1 MLVPRLP
8 SEEVEVGQESSV
20 VSSALLQTEV
30 TLPVNDDGNGEKA
43 SLGMRV
49 NARAAVVKKP
59 SLTIMIFVGFRLALL
74 PFVSCLIKISGFS
87 LFLRVTL

>member
-8 SEEVEVGQESSV
+8 SEEAEGGQESSV

-43 SLGMRV
+43 SLGIRV

-59 SLTIMIFVGFRLALL
+59 SLTIMIL
-74 PFVSCLIKISGFS
+74 SGFACE
-87 LFLRVTL
+87 LLDQNQPDYRERL